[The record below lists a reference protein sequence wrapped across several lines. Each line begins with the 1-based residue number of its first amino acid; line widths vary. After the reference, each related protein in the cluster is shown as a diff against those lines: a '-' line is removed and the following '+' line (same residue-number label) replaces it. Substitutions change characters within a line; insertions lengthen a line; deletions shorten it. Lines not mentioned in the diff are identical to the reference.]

1 LVSVEIKSVW
11 KVWGQRE
18 LVQMALVVP
27 RKWVPKVWGQRDSVQ
42 TVLVLMVLACPWT
55 WMVCVCALTS

>member
-1 LVSVEIKSVW
+1 
-11 KVWGQRE
+11 
-18 LVQMALVVP
+18 LVQMELVVP